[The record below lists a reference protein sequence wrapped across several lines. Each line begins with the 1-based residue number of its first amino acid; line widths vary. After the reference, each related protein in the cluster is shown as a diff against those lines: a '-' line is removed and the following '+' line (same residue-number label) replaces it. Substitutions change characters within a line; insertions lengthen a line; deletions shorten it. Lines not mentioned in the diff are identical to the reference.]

1 MASDARFSASL
12 VQSSAMLMCLHCK
25 PIWHYE
31 EYRLFRIGMH
41 GGREEA
47 SFAHGLEVD
56 YKRENRYSLHRI
68 YSKEELRYVRTNSM
82 QCKCSS
88 GWLKRVLRCRKG

>member
-1 MASDARFSASL
+1 MVSYARFSASL
-12 VQSSAMLMCLHCK
+12 VQPSVMLMCLHCK
-25 PIWHYE
+25 PIWHDE
-31 EYRLFRIGMH
+31 EYRLFRIGMR

-56 YKRENRYSLHRI
+56 NKRENRYSLHRI
-68 YSKEELRYVRTNSM
+68 YSIEEWKYVWTNSM

-88 GWLKRVLRCRKG
+88 E